1 MKYGKLPFKKYTVIS
16 NCLIQSLGCSDVYR
30 AYVLLLTTD
39 KHTLETDTTIEQL
52 AGFVG
57 ESKYNYGTGKHSS
70 HSFNDKLKSTG
81 EVNIYKT
88 TSKRTDRRRNIYQF
102 KQVQPG
108 NYRRVSRIFYDTYK
122 DIDLKLKGFI
132 LKLFSIAAP
141 HSYVIRLPVTKFA
154 TIIHMTPKTINEYIK
169 RLKKTE
175 LVEAEKDILMLKA
188 EGLLLDMPKDTF
200 VEETIAKYNQQIE
213 IRKRKRIVLT
223 KQQLIYTKAKAD
235 NFTNIR
241 NMHSFLSALEM
252 GKIGKA
258 KQHVTEEPRELP
270 VIIL

>member
-1 MKYGKLPFKKYTVIS
+1 
-16 NCLIQSLGCSDVYR
+16 
-30 AYVLLLTTD
+30 
-39 KHTLETDTTIEQL
+39 
-52 AGFVG
+52 
-57 ESKYNYGTGKHSS
+57 
-70 HSFNDKLKSTG
+70 
-81 EVNIYKT
+81 
-88 TSKRTDRRRNIYQF
+88 
-102 KQVQPG
+102 
-108 NYRRVSRIFYDTYK
+108 
-122 DIDLKLKGFI
+122 
-132 LKLFSIAAP
+132 
-141 HSYVIRLPVTKFA
+141 
-154 TIIHMTPKTINEYIK
+154 MTPKTINEYIK

-175 LVEAEKDILMLKA
+175 LVEAEKDILMLKV

-235 NFTNIR
+235 NFINIR

-258 KQHVTEEPRELP
+258 KQPVTEEPRELP